1 MDTAHF
7 KEALETE
14 KKTLEHELAGVGRKN
29 TRVPGDYEPVGSEQ
43 GMEPDILDQAKNT
56 QSFEENEGIE
66 RDLEIRFDA
75 VLAALKRIEDGTY
88 GECTVCGT
96 TISKERLAADPAA
109 STCVRHSS

>member
-1 MDTAHF
+1 METAHF

-29 TRVPGDYEPVGSEQ
+29 KAMPGEYEAVGTER

-56 QSFEENEGIE
+56 QSYEENEGIE
-66 RDLEIRFDA
+66 RDLGIRFDA
-75 VLAALKRIEDGTY
+75 VLAALKRIEDGTF
-88 GECTVCGT
+88 GECAVCGT

-109 STCVRHSS
+109 STCTRHL